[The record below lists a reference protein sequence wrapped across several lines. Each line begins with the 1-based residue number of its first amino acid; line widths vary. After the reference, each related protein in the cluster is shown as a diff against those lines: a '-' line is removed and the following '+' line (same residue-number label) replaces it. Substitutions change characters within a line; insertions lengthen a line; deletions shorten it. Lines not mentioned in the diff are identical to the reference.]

1 MVSRLDSNN
10 TCLTG
15 ALPVALSN
23 INSCNLGFFCP
34 HNTDQIPPQYCPPT
48 PECEIIRLETLW
60 NTCQQSQGL
69 YVPMICKSGYY
80 CPHGGRERILCPSGN
95 YCPLGSFKPIQCD
108 VISSCRSG
116 SSRQF
121 PLLGIFLVIIIDIV
135 LIIIVTLGSFV
146 RKNNRSSV
154 RQHLTLASS
163 EKSGMMMGNTIYE
176 QLDEVEA
183 RNTNVDF
190 EPHHASIQNFIASL
204 KRCLG
209 TSALRFE
216 IGFDYLGLRL
226 NSGKTI
232 LQGVSGKVE
241 PGSMLAVMG
250 PSGAGK
256 STFVRLL
263 MGKLKNTSGTT
274 YVNGDAR
281 SMPEFKKIIGYV
293 PQDDVVLSELT
304 VRENILHSARI
315 RLPRSWAEKEIE
327 RHVDDLLSCLGLSH
341 IQNSLV
347 GDTAKPV
354 ISGGQ
359 RKRVSIGIELA
370 AAPLALVLDEPTS
383 GLDATSALSII
394 GLLKALCRLGITVIC
409 ILHQPRLEI
418 FQSLDRLLL
427 LANGQE
433 IYFAR
438 AVDAIEYFE
447 NAGFSIPK
455 QCNPADVLMDI
466 ISGQGER
473 YVKPGWRRS
482 HMTIP
487 SLIDRWNLHRN
498 RGIQFSRDRTEE
510 RLTVLDALSR
520 SAAARGAPWHRQ
532 MCYCFRRSIRQQ
544 TRQLTGFLLEI
555 AVGAVAGLLIGLSV
569 YRIDGLLFQGI
580 FLPPFQLL
588 SSATNY
594 MLVPQLGLLSCL
606 AIGLAAA
613 APGVKIFGE
622 EKSVYW
628 REASSGHSRSAY
640 FIGKTLSTIFRL
652 TLSAL
657 HFTSFYSILATPRM
671 PFSILLTVNTLY
683 FYCIYGLASCV
694 SVITRRENGPLM
706 AMIVSLIIGVFGGY
720 GPPLSTIKL
729 WHLERLWR
737 LCPGTW
743 LSEAYFHC
751 HTAPLKYLYDIDSAA
766 AWTGYTI
773 NQLGLD
779 ISMLLIIGTF
789 YRLLAFI
796 GLIYTNRDKQ
806 V

>member
-1 MVSRLDSNN
+1 MASRLDSNN

-15 ALPVALSN
+15 ALPIALSN
-23 INSCNLGFFCP
+23 INSCSLGFFCP
-34 HNTDQIPPQYCPPT
+34 NNTDQVPPQYCPPT

-60 NTCQQSQGL
+60 NTCQQSQGPN
-69 YVPMICKSGYY
+69 VPMICESGYY
-80 CPHGGRERILCPSGN
+80 CPHGSRRQILCPSGY

-108 VISSCRSG
+108 AISSCRPG

-121 PLLGIFLVIIIDIV
+121 PFLGIFLVIIIDIV
-135 LIIIVTLGSFV
+135 LVVIVSLGSSV
-146 RKNNRSSV
+146 RKNNRTV
-154 RQHLTLASS
+154 RQRLTLASS
-163 EKSGMMMGNTIYE
+163 EKLGMIMGNTVYE
-176 QLDEVEA
+176 QLDELEA
-183 RNTNVDF
+183 RDTNVNF
-190 EPHHASIQNFIASL
+190 EPHHASIQNFVGSL
-204 KRCLG
+204 KQCLG

-226 NSGKTI
+226 KSGKTI

-256 STFVRLL
+256 STFVRLF

-281 SMPEFKKIIGYV
+281 GMSEFKKIIAYI

-327 RHVDDLLSCLGLSH
+327 RYVDDLLSCLGLSH

-347 GDTAKPV
+347 GDSVKPV

-370 AAPLALVLDEPTS
+370 AALLALVLDEPTS

-409 ILHQPRLEI
+409 ILHQPRVEI

-433 IYFAR
+433 LYFAR

-455 QCNPADVLMDI
+455 QCNPADVLMYI

-473 YVKPGWRRS
+473 YVKPGWRKS
-482 HMTIP
+482 QMTIP
-487 SLIDRWNLHRN
+487 SLINRWNLHRN
-498 RGIQFSRDRTEE
+498 RKIQFSRHGAEE
-510 RLTVLDALSR
+510 RLTLLDTLSK
-520 SAAARGAPWHRQ
+520 SAAARGASWHRQ
-532 MCYCFRRSIRQQ
+532 MCYCFLRSVRQQ
-544 TRQLTGFLLEI
+544 TRQLSGFLLEI
-555 AVGAVAGLLIGLSV
+555 VVGAVAGLLIGLSV

-613 APGVKIFGE
+613 APGVRIFGE

-628 REASSGHSRSAY
+628 REAGSGHSRSAY
-640 FIGKTLSTIFRL
+640 FLGKTLSTLFRL
-652 TLSAL
+652 TFSSL

-671 PFSILLTVNTLY
+671 PFSILLIFNTLY
-683 FYCIYGLASCV
+683 FYCIYSLASCV
-694 SVITRRENGPLM
+694 SVTTRRENGPLM
-706 AMIVSLIIGVFGGY
+706 AVIVSLIIGVFGGY
-720 GPPLSTIKL
+720 GSPLSTIKT
-729 WHLERLWR
+729 WHLEWLWR
-737 LCPGTW
+737 LCPG

-751 HTAPLKYLYDIDSAA
+751 HTVPLKYLYDIDSAA
-766 AWTGYTI
+766 AWTGYTV
-773 NQLGLD
+773 NQLELD

-789 YRLLAFI
+789 YRLLAFT
-796 GLIYTNRDKQ
+796 GLVYTNRDKQ